1 MTERV
6 VFNGKMN
13 LGIALLVSAVFGGIA
28 TFGLMILYV
37 AAREGVFDL
46 VFVVIAVVVALLFW
60 AVIGVLWSA
69 LGVWMIVTPESVR
82 TVGAFGSR
90 TYPAEGLRAGIFA
103 KRLSTGEIGTTSYK
117 SHKGEQLWLRAA
129 GQKPRMIAQGVEG
142 DPVIKRFTQTLNDLM
157 GTPVQRLHPDPTK
170 LVIQPDFSPFD
181 EPLS

>member
-13 LGIALLVSAVFGGIA
+13 LGIALLVSAVLGGIA
-28 TFGLMILYV
+28 TFGVMILYL

-46 VFVVIAVVVALLFW
+46 IFLAIAVIVALLFW

-69 LGVWMIVTPESVR
+69 LGVWLIITPHYVR

-103 KRLSTGEIGTTSYK
+103 KRLSTGEIGKANYK
-117 SHKGEQLWLRAA
+117 THKGEQLWLRAA
-129 GQKPRMIAQGVEG
+129 GKKPRMIAHGLEG
-142 DPVIKRFTQTLNDLM
+142 DPVIQRYSQTLSDLI
-157 GTPVQRLHPDPTK
+157 GIPVQRLHPDPTR
-170 LVIQPDFSPFD
+170 LVVQPDFSPFD
-181 EPLS
+181 ETPS